1 MGNRV
6 AIAAVVAAVVAMS
19 SAPAR
24 ADDSLNVRVRTT
36 GVIAVIWHGDPRA
49 DAPNGNVRRRRL
61 RHLPPIGEI
70 DLELNSDGSTG
81 FGLAEPEPA
90 IVRVRRTSPGSA
102 AGGCTDLLPMDIATH
117 VDDVTEGQLT
127 FVFQASACRAAAA
140 RDRARRPRPGP
151 PPSLHHHP
159 RIAQRARTLDLTG
172 RTPFIAGSFSGT
184 VISTVYIRLKR
195 AQVTQHQS
203 SNRSSDWVRI
213 DFDRGAACRFAGL
226 LLSYRLQPLGG
237 SIVSEFAGLHSPA
250 CQVLDACG
258 VRGRS
263 TLELKSDAGEM
274 QILAVRRRGKRKPSV
289 GSMLGAVRRGGLR
302 AEGFAY
308 FPRMTARVSEQVTLA
323 DGQTC
328 TDSVFA
334 DAPDVQVR
342 RGAGRMA
349 IVLTSAGD
357 SVRTRCPGPTEDD
370 ATHTEVLA
378 RASFA
383 LRDVGR
389 RVLPLGLGTPRTFSA
404 PASPARGAGPCRWSC
419 ASWMPRSSRDEGGD
433 RGDARLRILLLLAW
447 AMLPLAAPAA
457 HAQLAI
463 GGEGT
468 DSSSAS
474 RRFPPLSRA
483 GSRSTSGP
491 TRAPAA
497 PPRATS
503 PVVSSGR
510 RPAMP
515 T

>member
-1 MGNRV
+1 MRVRARV

-36 GVIAVIWHGDPRA
+36 GVIAVIWHGDPARGCA
-49 DAPNGNVRRRRL
+49 ESGMCGVEGSVTYR
-61 RHLPPIGEI
+61 PIGEI

-102 AGGCTDLLPMDIATH
+102 AGGCTDLLPMDIGTH

-127 FVFQASACRAAAA
+127 FVFAGLGLSSGRCAG
-140 RDRARRPRPGP
+140 PRPP
-151 PPSLHHHP
+151 DLALALP
-159 RIAQRARTLDLTG
+159 RHSATTRDIARRARTLNLAG
-172 RTPFIAGSFSGT
+172 RTPFVAGPFSGT
-184 VISTVYIRLKR
+184 VISTVSIRLNR
-195 AQVTQHQS
+195 ARVAPASELQQQFES
-203 SNRSSDWVRI
+203 GFGI
-213 DFDRGAACRFAGL
+213 DFDRGPTRRFAGL

-263 TLELKSDAGEM
+263 SLELKSDAGEM
-274 QILAVRRRGKRKPSV
+274 QILAVRRRGKRKPSL

-404 PASPARGAGPCRWSC
+404 RGFSGTR
-419 ASWMPRSSRDEGGD
+419 
-433 RGDARLRILLLLAW
+433 RGT
-447 AMLPLAAPAA
+447 LPLELRLVD
-457 HAQLAI
+457 AQ
-463 GGEGT
+463 
-468 DSSSAS
+468 
-474 RRFPPLSRA
+474 
-483 GSRSTSGP
+483 
-491 TRAPAA
+491 
-497 PPRATS
+497 
-503 PVVSSGR
+503 VVTGR
-510 RPAMP
+510 GR
-515 T
+515 